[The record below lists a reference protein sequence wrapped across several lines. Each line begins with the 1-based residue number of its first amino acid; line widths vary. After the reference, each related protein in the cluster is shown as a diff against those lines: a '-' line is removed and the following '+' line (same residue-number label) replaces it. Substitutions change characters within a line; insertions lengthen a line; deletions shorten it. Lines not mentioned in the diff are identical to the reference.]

1 MAELSQIARPYAKAV
16 FELAREQGDYR
27 PWSLLLE
34 KLAALVRDPQ
44 LRPLLNHPRVTRT
57 ALAQALNQGLGALD
71 AQASNLVH
79 LLVENGRLACAPEMA
94 AQFEALRAEAERT
107 VEVGITSAVELPE
120 AQRKALVAAIGKRL
134 SREVQVEWSVDPE
147 LIAGAVIRA
156 GDTVIDGSALGELRR
171 LQTVLSQ

>member
-27 PWSLLLE
+27 PWSALLE
-34 KLAALVRDPQ
+34 KLAALVSDPQ
-44 LRPLLNHPRVTRT
+44 LRPLLNHPRVTRA
-57 ALAQALNQGLGALD
+57 ALTEALIQGLGATD
-71 AQASNLVH
+71 AKASNLVR
-79 LLVENGRLACAPEMA
+79 LLAENGRLVSAPEIA
-94 AQFEALRAEAERT
+94 TQFESLRAEAERT
-107 VEVGITSAVELPE
+107 VEVGITSAVTLPE
-120 AQRKALVAAIGKRL
+120 AQRNALVAAIGKRL

-171 LQTVLSQ
+171 LQTALSQ

>member
-27 PWSLLLE
+27 PWSALLE
-34 KLAALVRDPQ
+34 KLASLVRDPQ
-44 LRPLLNHPRVTRT
+44 LRSLLNHPRVTRA
-57 ALAQALNQGLGALD
+57 ALTEALNKGLGGLD
-71 AQASNLVH
+71 GRSANLVR
-79 LLVENGRLACAPEMA
+79 LLVENGRLACAAEMA

-120 AQRKALVAAIGKRL
+120 AQRKALVDAIGKRL
-134 SREVQVEWSVDPE
+134 SRAVQVQWSVDAE

-156 GDTVIDGSALGELRR
+156 GDTVIDGSAQGELRR
-171 LQTVLSQ
+171 LQTALSQ

>member
-1 MAELSQIARPYAKAV
+1 MAEPSQIARPYAKAV

-27 PWSLLLE
+27 PWSALLQ
-34 KLAALVRDPQ
+34 KLAALVRDPE
-44 LRPLLNHPRVTRT
+44 LRPLLNHPRVTRA
-57 ALAQALNQGLGALD
+57 ALTEALTQGLGTLD
-71 AQASNLVH
+71 AAATNLVQ

-94 AQFEALRAEAERT
+94 AQFETLRAEAERT

-120 AQRKALVAAIGKRL
+120 AQRKALVAAISKRL